1 MKPFYSLQSSTRGLT
16 SLEEAK
22 FYIKIGLDKE
32 DLEVKHISNEIGK
45 EVDKQIVYKFF
56 YIFSHI

>member
-32 DLEVKHISNEIGK
+32 DLEVKHISNERGK
-45 EVDKQIVYKFF
+45 EVDKQIV
-56 YIFSHI
+56 